1 MKRKVIPYCFG
12 RDVTR
17 REFLRRTGAGSAALA
32 AWAAV
37 APLARGA
44 EPTASPADLAVIR
57 GDDPAANVRAAIE
70 AIGGMKRFVK
80 KGDVVVVK
88 PNIGWD
94 RTPEQAANTNP
105 QVVGELVAL
114 AFAAGASKVKVFD
127 NTCNNPRACYTRSG
141 IEKAAVD
148 AGATVL
154 PFDGKRCKNVPIPD
168 GEFIKEWPVFVDALE
183 CDAYINVPVAKVHGL
198 SKLTLGLKNAMGI
211 IGGNRGQWHQN
222 IDVILA
228 DFLAVVKPKL
238 TVIDA
243 YRILTANGPSGGN
256 LADVRL
262 MKTCIATADPVAAD
276 ARAAALFGKT
286 IDELGFIGRAA
297 RKGFG
302 TADLS
307 KIRVVEKG

>member
-1 MKRKVIPYCFG
+1 MTCQKKHDRSG
-12 RDVTR
+12 RFVTR
-17 REFLRRTGAGSAALA
+17 REFLQRTGAGSAALA
-32 AWAAV
+32 AWATV
-37 APLARGA
+37 APLARAA
-44 EPTASPADLAVIR
+44 EMPARPADMAVIK

-70 AIGGMKRFVK
+70 AIGGMKQFVK

-127 NTCNNPRACYTRSG
+127 NTCNNPRACYMRSG

-154 PFDGKRCKNVPIPD
+154 PFDAKRCRNVSIPG
-168 GEFIKEWPVFVDALE
+168 GEFLKEWPVFVDALE

-198 SKLTLGLKNAMGI
+198 SKLTLGLKNVMGV

-222 IDVILA
+222 INVILA
-228 DFLAVVKPKL
+228 DFLAVLKPKL

-243 YRILTANGPSGGN
+243 YRMLMANGPSGGN
-256 LADVRL
+256 VADVRL
-262 MKTCIATADPVAAD
+262 AKTCIATADPVAAD
-276 ARAAALFGKT
+276 ARAAALF
-286 IDELGFIGRAA
+286 DMSVESLGFITRAA

-307 KIRVVEKG
+307 RLKVVEKG

>member
-1 MKRKVIPYCFG
+1 MTCQKKHDRSG
-12 RDVTR
+12 RCVTR
-17 REFLRRTGAGSAALA
+17 REFLQRTGAGSAALA
-32 AWAAV
+32 AWATVVPLVRAAE
-37 APLARGA
+37 APARPA
-44 EPTASPADLAVIR
+44 ELAVIK

-70 AIGGMKRFVK
+70 AIGGMKQFVK

-127 NTCNNPRACYTRSG
+127 NTCNNPRACYMRSG

-154 PFDGKRCKNVPIPD
+154 PFDAKRCRTVPILG
-168 GEFIKEWPVFVDALE
+168 GEFLKEWPVFVDALE

-198 SKLTLGLKNAMGI
+198 SKLTLGLKNVMGV
-211 IGGNRGQWHQN
+211 IGGNRGLWHQN
-222 IDVILA
+222 INVILA
-228 DFLAVVKPKL
+228 DFLAVLKPKL

-243 YRILTANGPSGGN
+243 YRMLMANGPSGGN
-256 LADVRL
+256 VADVRL
-262 MKTCIATADPVAAD
+262 AKTCIATADPVAAD
-276 ARAAALFGKT
+276 ARAAALF
-286 IDELGFIGRAA
+286 DVSVESLGFITRAA

-307 KIRVVEKG
+307 RIKVVEKG